1 MPFPSL
7 PVKPALDLHEV
18 VVRAALDH
26 RAVPHGEDPVG
37 VAHRRQSVRH
47 HDRRL
52 APRTGGGCGNGV
64 VQRGLYALLALGV
77 ERGGGLVQ

>member
-1 MPFPSL
+1 M
-7 PVKPALDLHEV
+7 
-18 VVRAALDH
+18 RAALDH
-26 RAVPHGEDPVG
+26 RAVSHGEDPVG

-52 APRTGGGCGNGV
+52 APRPGGGGGGNGA
-64 VQRGLYALLALGV
+64 VQRGLNALLALGV